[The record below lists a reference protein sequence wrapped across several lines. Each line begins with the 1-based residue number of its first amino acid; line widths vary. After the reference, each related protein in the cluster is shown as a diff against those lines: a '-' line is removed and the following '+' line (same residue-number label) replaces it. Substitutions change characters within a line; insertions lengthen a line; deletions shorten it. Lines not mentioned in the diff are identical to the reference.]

1 MEEVTDHKIR
11 QMKWGEMLA
20 SVGVKFKEQWGSQ
33 VMADHILRTAAAI
46 YPIPRVLTELL
57 HCPPQSQSLLSPLL
71 EAGWA
76 SVMALVG
83 GMW

>member
-57 HCPPQSQSLLSPLL
+57 HCPPKARVFCPLSLKLGGPL
-71 EAGWA
+71 
-76 SVMALVG
+76 
-83 GMW
+83 